1 MNNTSRICCC
11 NLRAAGIIVAFV
23 EFLLVVL
30 AVYGLIYNYYIF
42 GSSYA
47 LWFIV
52 GIISVI
58 IILIAIVLL
67 LYAIKK
73 ESARLLFPH
82 LSAQVTL
89 LFPVGPSGRASSAL
103 VLGGRDYRIL
113 YSKGPINFLGT
124 DLSCPFPLKQTPP
137 FFSAKEPPEDTSAS
151 SPSHLAFFLQI
162 GDVLEAADRCPIR
175 SIPRPRRRSRN
186 LPSFALERR
195 GGGPMGC
202 CFCPM
207 WFRNVE
213 RKEEKRLSV
222 CQVFLILFLLIVA
235 LVVGLLLLFG
245 AYKGIRRLLGHGG
258 YDMTDDATIT
268 LGYTIIAVYLFI
280 AILEIFF
287 FIIIYKL
294 YKYFKEYKLIPNKDP
309 FLIEVGKDAEVY
321 TAQWQSPS
329 PKSNYMYRGSP
340 DAGDIYPYGPQ

>member
-82 LSAQVTL
+82 LSA
-89 LFPVGPSGRASSAL
+89 
-103 VLGGRDYRIL
+103 
-113 YSKGPINFLGT
+113 
-124 DLSCPFPLKQTPP
+124 
-137 FFSAKEPPEDTSAS
+137 
-151 SPSHLAFFLQI
+151 
-162 GDVLEAADRCPIR
+162 
-175 SIPRPRRRSRN
+175 
-186 LPSFALERR
+186 
-195 GGGPMGC
+195 
-202 CFCPM
+202 
-207 WFRNVE
+207 
-213 RKEEKRLSV
+213 
-222 CQVFLILFLLIVA
+222 QVFLILFLLIVA

>member
-103 VLGGRDYRIL
+103 VLGGRGIFPPLTR
-113 YSKGPINFLGT
+113 KVVCFL
-124 DLSCPFPLKQTPP
+124 
-137 FFSAKEPPEDTSAS
+137 
-151 SPSHLAFFLQI
+151 
-162 GDVLEAADRCPIR
+162 
-175 SIPRPRRRSRN
+175 
-186 LPSFALERR
+186 
-195 GGGPMGC
+195 
-202 CFCPM
+202 
-207 WFRNVE
+207 
-213 RKEEKRLSV
+213 
-222 CQVFLILFLLIVA
+222 
-235 LVVGLLLLFG
+235 
-245 AYKGIRRLLGHGG
+245 
-258 YDMTDDATIT
+258 
-268 LGYTIIAVYLFI
+268 
-280 AILEIFF
+280 
-287 FIIIYKL
+287 
-294 YKYFKEYKLIPNKDP
+294 
-309 FLIEVGKDAEVY
+309 
-321 TAQWQSPS
+321 
-329 PKSNYMYRGSP
+329 
-340 DAGDIYPYGPQ
+340 